1 MPLTEINVTNP
12 PPVFRNAWAE
22 REARR
27 AAMPPPPPWPAVAP
41 GLLEE
46 GRPKLPAFPL
56 QVFPGQWRE
65 WVKDAAR
72 WAGSSEDYIAQALL
86 ASVAGLCGQGV
97 SARITEAW
105 SEPVILWQALVGGP
119 SSGKTP
125 ALEWLRRPLGTVE
138 RVLAREG
145 GGPVVVS
152 DASLPSLEKAVA
164 KRRQGV
170 LPWRDEPTAWL
181 AGLGRK
187 TRRDES
193 RRGPFLDT
201 WGAIGLPWGRGD
213 KPAVSIV
220 GSLDPERLD
229 AALEGTGDGL
239 AARFLYVW
247 PGPAPYR
254 SLRSL
259 KPTREDEAVNALQRI
274 ARAVGIPEKPLVL
287 SFEDRAVTAFDVSL
301 ERLHPETLKAEGL
314 LGGWLGKGRGTVARL
329 AAVLALLDWTAN
341 RPSNAPPP
349 TTITTQHLCAAWDL
363 WERYYRPHAQAVFDR
378 AGPADGDR
386 QGKHKARQHARRVI
400 GWIRARGVKE
410 ISREEVRREA
420 LSQRVNAA
428 GADEVILALEQAGVL
443 REVEDDDEEFPSR
456 GRPARRWQVNPAVLA
471 KPAAQIAES
480 PSLPSAAGEVS
491 SSYDDGGV
499 GSPRSRPSAESLA
512 RIAEKE
518 TSPDSKEEEE
528 EGEVTPQADA
538 PRAPAPVPMEWPK

>member
-1 MPLTEINVTNP
+1 M
-12 PPVFRNAWAE
+12 
-22 REARR
+22 
-27 AAMPPPPPWPAVAP
+27 
-41 GLLEE
+41 
-46 GRPKLPAFPL
+46 
-56 QVFPGQWRE
+56 
-65 WVKDAAR
+65 
-72 WAGSSEDYIAQALL
+72 
-86 ASVAGLCGQGV
+86 
-97 SARITEAW
+97 
-105 SEPVILWQALVGGP
+105 
-119 SSGKTP
+119 
-125 ALEWLRRPLGTVE
+125 
-138 RVLAREG
+138 
-145 GGPVVVS
+145 
-152 DASLPSLEKAVA
+152 A

-170 LPWRDEPTAWL
+170 LLWRDEPTAWL

-193 RRGPFLDT
+193 QRGPFLDT

-239 AARFLYVW
+239 AARFLYAW

-254 SLRSL
+254 SLRTL

-274 ARAVGIPEKPLVL
+274 ARAVGTPEKPLVL

-301 ERLHPETLKAEGL
+301 ERLHPEMLKAEGFMA
-314 LGGWLGKGRGTVARL
+314 GWLGKGRGTVARL

-349 TTITTQHLCAAWDL
+349 TVITTQHLCAAWDL

-443 REVEDDDEEFPSR
+443 REVEVDEDYPSP
-456 GRPARRWQVNPAVLA
+456 GRPARRWQVNPALLA

-491 SSYDDGGV
+491 SSYERRRGRK
-499 GSPRSRPSAESLA
+499 PRVESLR
-512 RIAEKE
+512 RIACANCGKANRRQTRRKRERQ
-518 TSPDSKEEEE
+518 TGQNDQASRRSADLAGPLMSSSSRRC
-528 EGEVTPQADA
+528 GPEV
-538 PRAPAPVPMEWPK
+538 RARAGRSSCSSERERPARSES